1 MNKLKQTLE
10 KALKSEPAFFD
21 SESGEL
27 NYTKVKDSAD
37 KIDEK
42 LISLLADNKDLKNKF
57 FTKIKDV
64 YVFNIQDFKFFLD
77 ESKVDNSYTKYAN
90 KIGLADNSGLLE
102 NRSEVVLDFP
112 FKDCVLEGGQST
124 EEGTDTYFEYS
135 DKAKKY
141 EEKTAKRNEVFFN
154 QVLAHDEIDRLFDR
168 KALVNW
174 KRFTKDS
181 KKDGEA
187 VKEIKRDKTGLIQEN
202 LIIKGNNL
210 LALHSLKSEFA
221 GKVKLIYIDPPYNP
235 PSSNNTFTYN
245 NNFNHSTW
253 LTFMKNRIEV
263 AQELLTNDGAMII
276 AIDENEQA
284 YLGVLIDEL
293 FKGYENHCV
302 TIVHNPRGV
311 QGTNFSY
318 THEYAFFIFPKG
330 TKSIK
335 NRKIAEEDIKVRG
348 LRDNGGESLRTDA
361 KNCFYPII
369 VDKCTNQVI
378 DFGDVVADKTHP
390 KANIH
395 NGDFVEVYPID
406 KEGIE
411 RKWRYA
417 RQSIEEVKDLLIVS
431 EKDGVYDI
439 KIGKDFGQYRT
450 VWIDKRYDANEYGT
464 KLVKDL
470 VPESNFSF
478 PKSLWN
484 VYDAIYA
491 VVQDDK
497 EAIVLDYHAGS
508 GTTGHAVLNLNE
520 EDKGNRKFILIEQMD
535 YIKTVTAPRIK
546 EVLKRSKSDDSF
558 IYCELAKWNEQA
570 KEEIQNAKDLPALT
584 KLLDTLY
591 EKYFLNYNVKI
602 KDFKEKIIKEENF
615 KKLTLAQ
622 QKKMFL
628 TMLDLNQMYVQ
639 ESEMADK
646 KYGISSEDQKLTKAF
661 YSKK

>member
-57 FTKIKDV
+57 FIKIKDV
-64 YVFNIQDFKFFLD
+64 YVFNIQGFKFFLD
-77 ESKVDNSYTKYAN
+77 ESRVDNSYTQYAN

-135 DKAKKY
+135 EKTGKY
-141 EEKTAKRNEVFFN
+141 EEKNGKRNEVFFN
-154 QVLAHDEIDRLFDR
+154 QVLAHDEIDRLYDR

-187 VKEIKRDKTGLIQEN
+187 VKEIKRDKAGLIQEN

-221 GKVKLIYIDPPYNP
+221 GKIKLIYIDPPYNTQGG
-235 PSSNNTFTYN
+235 NQIFTYN

-253 LTFMKNRIEV
+253 LTFMKNRLDI
-263 AQELLTNDGAMII
+263 AKTLLTEDGVLEI

-284 YLGVLIDEL
+284 HLALLIDEV
-293 FKGYENHCV
+293 FPDYERHCI

-311 QGTNFSY
+311 QGNNFSY
-318 THEYAFFIFPKG
+318 TNEFVFFVFKKG
-330 TKSIK
+330 LEVINKIK
-335 NRKIAEEDIKVRG
+335 REEPLEEEFKDH
-348 LRDNGGESLRTDA
+348 GGESLRTNA

-369 VDKCTNQVI
+369 VKNGKIVA
-378 DFGDVVADKTHP
+378 FGDVPKDSYHP
-390 KANIH
+390 KKVTKKTDGTLEI
-395 NGDFVEVYPID
+395 YPID
-406 KEGIE
+406 VKGIE
-411 RKWRYA
+411 RKWVFA
-417 RQSIEEVKDLLIVS
+417 RQTVEEIKDKLFVKTKSNGEVDIFRI
-431 EKDGVYDI
+431 KDDMVP
-439 KIGKDFGQYRT
+439 RT
-450 VWIDKRYDANEYGT
+450 VWIGKRYDASTFGSKIVNKIIDG
-464 KLVKDL
+464 KKV
-470 VPESNFSF
+470 SF
-478 PKSLWN
+478 PKSLYA
-484 VYDAIYA
+484 VYDCLSSVLAKDKDAI
-491 VVQDDK
+491 
-497 EAIVLDYHAGS
+497 ILDFFGGS
-508 GTTGHAVLNLNE
+508 GTTAHATVKLNE
-520 EDKGNRKFILIEQMD
+520 DDGGNRKFILVEQLDEHIEVA
-535 YIKTVTAPRIK
+535 KERIRG
-546 EVLKRSKSDDSF
+546 EIPDSF
-558 IYCELAKWNEQA
+558 IYCELAKWNEKA
-570 KEEIQNAKDLPALT
+570 KEEIQNAKDLSALV
-584 KLLDTLY
+584 KLFDTLY
-591 EKYFLNYNVKI
+591 EKYFLNYNVRI
-602 KDFKEKIIKEENF
+602 KDFKDKIIKEENF